1 MDFMKWLNSL
11 DELLYEVMS
20 WLLFF
25 PLTLWRAGV
34 RPFRTMA
41 EVARQAALPE
51 PEQYGAVL
59 SPPLFLSLGLL
70 LAHAISTALGETDAI
85 IANRH
90 GLASLVDDNAS
101 ALVLRVVVFAA
112 FPLFLSARMIRAQR
126 LPLDRT
132 TLRRPFYEQCYPAA
146 VFAIGLSLGTSFA
159 ILPRPE
165 LHASGQALIAATL
178 LNYIVVETRWFER
191 KLGCGVVRALASVM
205 LGLLEGAMFL
215 VFVGFLFTR

>member
-1 MDFMKWLNSL
+1 MDFMKWLGSL

-25 PLTLWRAGV
+25 PLTLWRASV
-34 RPFRTMA
+34 RPFWTMA
-41 EVARQAALPE
+41 EVARQAGLPDG
-51 PEQYGAVL
+51 EQYGAVL

-112 FPLFLSARMIRAQR
+112 FPLFLSARLIRAQR
-126 LPLDRT
+126 LPLDRA
-132 TLRRPFYEQCYPAA
+132 TLRQPFHEQCYPAA
-146 VFAIGLSLGTSFA
+146 VFAVGLSLGTSFA
-159 ILPRPE
+159 LLPRPE
-165 LHASGQALIAATL
+165 PHAFGQALIAATL
-178 LNYIVVETRWFER
+178 LNYLVVETRWFRR
-191 KLGCGVVRALASVM
+191 KLGCGVLRALASVS
-205 LGLLEGAMFL
+205 LGTLEGAVFL
-215 VFVGFLFTR
+215 LVVGFLFTR